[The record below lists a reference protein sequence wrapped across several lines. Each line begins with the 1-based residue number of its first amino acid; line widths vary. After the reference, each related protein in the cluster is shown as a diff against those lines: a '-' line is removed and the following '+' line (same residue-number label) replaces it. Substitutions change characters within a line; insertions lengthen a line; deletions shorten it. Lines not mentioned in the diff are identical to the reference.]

1 MEGISCWVISVSLIL
16 LIHSSNSVEEAVKQ
30 SLLDFFQQL
39 NDGKRPTDPNFGWNS
54 TSDPCLSQWRG
65 ITCSRRLS
73 VKKVVL
79 EGLGFTGVFDANSIC
94 AVPSLIVLS
103 IQNNRIHGEI
113 PEEIVRCKQFTHLY
127 INDNQFSGNLPASLS
142 LLNNLKRL
150 FIENNNFIGELPDL
164 PKISGLISFLAQYNQ
179 FSGEIPKFDFTNLVD
194 FNVSFN
200 NFSGPIPDLS
210 GRFGE
215 DSFLGNSRLCGKPLL
230 NACPPS
236 SEPTSGAPPP
246 KRRSKQRERIL
257 MYVGYILIALII
269 VLFFVYK
276 IISRKKN
283 VKKSTD
289 VEQKRVNEGK
299 ARTSSDSSGYRNGPS
314 RSDYSIPSS
323 NESSR
328 TSASLVVLE
337 NPVVKDL
344 RLEDLLRAPAELM
357 GRGRHGT
364 LYKVMLEDTV
374 ALAVKRIRDWLI
386 SSEDFRKRMEKIDR
400 VDHPNVLPVLA
411 FYSSKQERLVVYEY
425 QQNGSLFK
433 LLHGTKNSQGFDWG
447 NRLGVAASI
456 AGGLAFMHTE
466 LLEDGIAHGN
476 LKSSNIMINN
486 NMEALISEYGLMV
499 IDDQPLSSVSNS
511 GDIKSLDDNSPG
523 PNSPFKADVYNFG
536 VILLELLTGKPVQNN
551 GFDLASWV
559 NSVVREEWTTE
570 VFDKALTM
578 EGANEECMVNLLQVA
593 LKCVNPSRE
602 GRPSMNQVVNMIL
615 TIKEEDERSIVLG
628 T

>member
-1 MEGISCWVISVSLIL
+1 MEGIFCWVISVSLIL

-30 SLLDFFQQL
+30 SLLNFFQQL

-54 TSDPCLSQWRG
+54 TSDPCLSQWSG
-65 ITCSRRLS
+65 ITCSRQLS

-79 EGLGFTGVFDANSIC
+79 EGLGFTGVLDANSIC

-103 IQNNRIHGEI
+103 VQNNRIHGEI
-113 PEEIVRCKQFTHLY
+113 PTEIVRCKQFTHLY

-142 LLNNLKRL
+142 RLNNLKRL
-150 FIENNNFIGELPDL
+150 FIENNNFTGELPDL

-179 FSGEIPKFDFTNLVD
+179 FSGEIPKFDFTNLVE

-236 SEPTSGAPPP
+236 SEPKSGAPPP
-246 KRRSKQRERIL
+246 KSRSKQLERIL

-269 VLFFVYK
+269 ILFFVYK
-276 IISRKKN
+276 IISRKKK
-283 VKKSTD
+283 VKRSTD

-299 ARTSSDSSGYRNGPS
+299 ATTSSDSSGYKNGPS

-323 NESSR
+323 NESGM

-337 NPVVKDL
+337 NPVVKEL
-344 RLEDLLRAPAELM
+344 RFEDLLKAPAELM

-374 ALAVKRIRDWLI
+374 PLAVKRIRDWSI
-386 SSEDFRKRMEKIDR
+386 SSEDFRKRMENIDR
-400 VDHPNVLPVLA
+400 VDHPNVSPVLA
-411 FYSSKQERLVVYEY
+411 FYSSRQEKLVVYEY

-433 LLHGTKNSQGFDWG
+433 LLHGRNQ
-447 NRLGVAASI
+447 NI
-456 AGGLAFMHTE
+456 AKDLIGAIDLVLQLA
-466 LLEDGIAHGN
+466 LLEAWLHAHR
-476 LKSSNIMINN
+476 
-486 NMEALISEYGLMV
+486 
-499 IDDQPLSSVSNS
+499 
-511 GDIKSLDDNSPG
+511 
-523 PNSPFKADVYNFG
+523 
-536 VILLELLTGKPVQNN
+536 
-551 GFDLASWV
+551 AS
-559 NSVVREEWTTE
+559 
-570 VFDKALTM
+570 
-578 EGANEECMVNLLQVA
+578 
-593 LKCVNPSRE
+593 
-602 GRPSMNQVVNMIL
+602 
-615 TIKEEDERSIVLG
+615 
-628 T
+628 